1 MVRVC
6 GADRRASARRG
17 PIEGGCMRI
26 LNITAQRPDSTGSGV
41 YLAETVRCQVA
52 AGNEAAAVVG
62 VGPHDEPSLG
72 VSVPCFPVRFDT
84 DELPFHIA
92 GMSDVMPYPST
103 RYRDMTPAMAAAFSA
118 AFTRTIAQAADAF
131 RPDAVL
137 CHHLY
142 LVTSLARETLPDV
155 PVCAVCHS
163 TDIRQM
169 KTHGLERERIIAA
182 VRRLDAVFAL
192 HEDQKAQIVEL
203 YGIDEARVHVVGT
216 GFNASVFN
224 EGPRRHPAEG
234 VLRTEPFEIMYA
246 GKICG
251 KKGVPS
257 LLEALDMVA
266 ASDEA
271 RRFFEP
277 AFAEGTLGRDQAPFR
292 LNLVGGHS
300 DEAEYERIVERA
312 RACRFPV
319 AFPGRIG
326 QDDLV
331 AAYRA
336 SDVFVLPS
344 FYEGL
349 PLVIAEALACGC
361 KAVATDLPGVRSWYS
376 SHVPGASVLYVEPP
390 RMASVDEPLAEDL
403 PAFEK
408 RLARAV
414 AEACMMPRAQA
425 DMAHISWEGLVDRIV
440 SVLRRCAA

>member
-1 MVRVC
+1 
-6 GADRRASARRG
+6 
-17 PIEGGCMRI
+17 MRI

-41 YLAETVRCQVA
+41 YLAETVRCQTA
-52 AGNEAAAVVG
+52 SGHEAAVVAG
-62 VGPHDEPSLG
+62 VGAHDEPFIG
-72 VSVPCFPVRFDT
+72 ASVPCFPVRFDT

-103 RYRDMTPAMAAAFSA
+103 RYRDMTPAMTAAFVRAFEGAIARA
-118 AFTRTIAQAADAF
+118 AEAF

-142 LVTSLARETLPDV
+142 LVTALARETLPDV

-169 KTHGLERERIIAA
+169 KMHGLERERIIAA
-182 VRRLDAVFAL
+182 ARRLDAVLAL

-203 YGIDEARVHVVGT
+203 YGVDEARVHVVGT
-216 GFNASVFN
+216 GFNAAVFN
-224 EGPRRHPAEG
+224 EEGAVRDAEG
-234 VLRTEPFEIMYA
+234 ALRTKPFEIMYA

-257 LLEALDMVA
+257 LLEALDA
-266 ASDEA
+266 AARSDEA
-271 RRFFEP
+271 RRFFAP
-277 AFAEGTLGRDQAPFR
+277 AFSEGALDGGMAPFR

-319 AFPGRIG
+319 ELPGRIG
-326 QDDLV
+326 QDELV

-361 KAVATDLPGVRSWYS
+361 KAVTTDLPGVRSWYGG
-376 SHVPGASVLYVEPP
+376 HVPGASVLYVEPP
-390 RMASVDEPLAEDL
+390 RMTTVDEPLADDL
-403 PAFEK
+403 PAFEA

-414 AEACMMPRAQA
+414 AQACMMPRAQV
-425 DMAHISWEGLVDRIV
+425 DMAHISWEGLTERIV
-440 SVLRRCAA
+440 SAVRDCIG